1 MSIVR
6 DCKEYCLRNNLLSC
20 EEILVGVSGG
30 ADSMCLL
37 DLLYKMKNACDER
50 QVFPAVSV
58 AHVHHGLRESAC
70 NDENVV

>member
-37 DLLYKMKNACDER
+37 DLLYKILHTFYLYNFLVLIDHILY
-50 QVFPAVSV
+50 QNLFLYYS
-58 AHVHHGLRESAC
+58 
-70 NDENVV
+70 